1 MIGDKIVLNTLRD
14 ITQAVAGASSLE
26 SALTQLVS
34 QTKLAMQTQCCSVY
48 ILEQQHL
55 VLSATD
61 GLAVAAIN
69 FVKMPLSEGLVGLA
83 AEKEEAVN
91 LADAKTHPR
100 FKFFPEVEEEEYRA
114 FLAVPI
120 IFQKQ
125 VVGVIVVQQP
135 QPRQFSENEEAFLMT
150 LAAQLAVVIRSLKNK
165 AAISNVQQQVVFK
178 GVSASKG
185 IAIADAFVLGG
196 AISLVQPDQ
205 QCSDTEQET
214 LRLKAAM
221 QRCKDAISALSQR
234 FDRENVDDIASIFSA
249 LQLLLNEASLGGEY
263 IREVSLGWQAE
274 SAVSRVSIRY
284 IDQFMAMEDPYLKER
299 ASDIRELGQKVL
311 RQLIEPDKLDLAPS
325 KPVILVAKEVDAT
338 LLAEFPRGK
347 LAGIVTE
354 LGGVNAHAAILARA
368 LGVPAIVSVDQ
379 VIAANID
386 DKKLVLNA
394 TSGQL
399 LVSPSESVLREYYTL
414 ISENQEQQR
423 QFSAEL
429 SLPAQTTDGHRI
441 QLYLNAGLLSGLS
454 TDMAEGAD
462 GIGLYR
468 TEIPF
473 MLHQRFPSEIE
484 QVHVYKQVLSAAR
497 DRPVVMR
504 TLDVGG
510 DKPLP
515 YFPINED
522 NPFLGW
528 RGIRLSLDHP
538 ELFLMQLR
546 AMLTANVDSSQLQIL
561 LPMVSNLDEID
572 RTLLYLEQAYSE
584 LTDELQRRIP
594 KPKIGVMLEVPS
606 LLFQLE
612 DVAKRVD
619 FVSVGSNDLTQYLLA
634 VDRNNPS
641 VSSLF
646 DSFHPGVLRAL
657 KWTITDC
664 KRYKLDASICGELA
678 GEPMG
683 ALLLVAMGYD
693 KLSMNQGSIARIN
706 YLLRRIDK
714 QSLEQILDTALTL
727 SNGEQVRTL
736 LNDFLAENGLSAIL
750 H

>member
-1 MIGDKIVLNTLRD
+1 MLNTLRD
-14 ITQAVAGASSLE
+14 ITQAVAGASSLD
-26 SALTQLVS
+26 SALNVLVS
-34 QTKLAMQTQCCSVY
+34 QTKLAMQTQCCSIY

-61 GLAVAAIN
+61 GLASASIN
-69 FVKMPLSEGLVGLA
+69 NVRMPLSEGLVGLA

-91 LADAKTHPR
+91 LADAKSHPR

-150 LAAQLAVVIRSLKNK
+150 LAAQLAVVVRSLKNK

-178 GVSASKG
+178 GISASKG
-185 IAIADAFVLGG
+185 IAIAEAFVLGG
-196 AISLVQPDQ
+196 AISLAQPDIK
-205 QCSDTEQET
+205 CSDVDKET
-214 LRLKAAM
+214 FRLKSAM
-221 QRCKDAISALSQR
+221 QRCKDIISTLSQR
-234 FDRENVDDIASIFSA
+234 FDREKADDIASIFSA

-263 IREVSLGWQAE
+263 LREVALGWQAE
-274 SAVSRVSIRY
+274 SAVSRVSLRY
-284 IDQFMAMEDPYLKER
+284 IDQFIAMEDPYLKER

-368 LGVPAIVSVDQ
+368 LGVPAIVGVDQ
-379 VIAANID
+379 VLAANID

-394 TSGQL
+394 NSGQL
-399 LVSPSESVLREYYTL
+399 LVSPSDAVLHEYHTL
-414 ISENQEQQR
+414 ISESQAQQR

-429 SLPAQTTDGHRI
+429 SLPAQTIDGHRI

-538 ELFLMQLR
+538 ELFLVQLR
-546 AMLTANVDSSQLQIL
+546 AMLTANADSAQLRIL

-572 RTLLYLEQAYSE
+572 RTLLYLDQAYSE
-584 LTDELQRRIP
+584 LTEELNRTIP

-641 VSSLF
+641 VSPLF

-657 KWTITDC
+657 KWSITDC
-664 KRYKLDASICGELA
+664 KRYQLDASICGELA

-683 ALLLVAMGYD
+683 ALLLVAMGYQ

-714 QSLEQILDTALTL
+714 QSLEQLLDKALML
-727 SNGEQVRTL
+727 SNGEQVRQL
-736 LNDFLAENGLSAIL
+736 LNEYLNEHGLISIL

>member
-1 MIGDKIVLNTLRD
+1 MLNTLRD
-14 ITQAVAGASSLE
+14 ITQAVAGASSLD
-26 SALTQLVS
+26 SALNVLVS
-34 QTKLAMQTQCCSVY
+34 QTKLAMQTQCCSIY

-55 VLSATD
+55 VLSASN
-61 GLAVAAIN
+61 GLASAAIN
-69 FVKMPLSEGLVGLA
+69 NVKMPLTEGLVGLA

-91 LADAKTHPR
+91 LADAKSHPR

-150 LAAQLAVVIRSLKNK
+150 LAAQLAVVVRSLKNK

-178 GVSASKG
+178 GTSASKG

-196 AISLVQPDQ
+196 EIALVQEER
-205 QCSDTEQET
+205 QCNDIDEEIV
-214 LRLKAAM
+214 RLKTAM
-221 QRCKDAISALSQR
+221 QRCSDVISTLSQR
-234 FDRENVDDIASIFSA
+234 FDREKVDDIASIFSA

-263 IREVSLGWQAE
+263 LREVEQGWLSE
-274 SAVSRVSIRY
+274 SAVSRVSMRY
-284 IDQFMAMEDPYLKER
+284 IEQFMAMEDPYLKER

-311 RQLIEPDKLDLAPS
+311 RQLIEPDKLDLAPV

-368 LGVPAIVSVDQ
+368 LGVPAIVGVDQ
-379 VIAANID
+379 VLAANID

-394 TSGQL
+394 NNGQL
-399 LVSPSESVLREYYTL
+399 LVDPSDAVLHEYNTL
-414 ISENQEQQR
+414 ISESQAQQR

-429 SLPAQTTDGHRI
+429 SLPAQTIDGHRI

-546 AMLTANVDSSQLQIL
+546 AMLTANADSAQLQIL

-572 RTLLYLEQAYSE
+572 RTLLYLDQAYNE
-584 LTDELQRRIP
+584 LIEELNRNIP

-641 VSSLF
+641 VSPLF

-664 KRYKLDASICGELA
+664 NRYQLDASICGELA

-683 ALLLVAMGYD
+683 ALLLVAMGYQ

-714 QSLEQILDTALTL
+714 QSLENLLDKALTL
-727 SNGEQVRTL
+727 SNGEQVRHL
-736 LNDFLAENGLSAIL
+736 LNEYLNKHDLISIL

>member
-1 MIGDKIVLNTLRD
+1 MLNTLRD

-26 SALTQLVS
+26 SALNVLVS
-34 QTKLAMQTQCCSVY
+34 QTKLAMQTQCCSIY

-61 GLAVAAIN
+61 GLASAAIN
-69 FVKMPLSEGLVGLA
+69 SVKMPLSEGLVGLA

-91 LADAKTHPR
+91 LADAKSHHR

-150 LAAQLAVVIRSLKNK
+150 LAAQLAVVVRSLKNK

-178 GVSASKG
+178 GTSASKG

-196 AISLVQPDQ
+196 EISLVQDERKS
-205 QCSDTEQET
+205 SDTEKELQ
-214 LRLKAAM
+214 RLKTAM
-221 QRCKDAISALSQR
+221 QRCSDIISTLSQR
-234 FDRENVDDIASIFSA
+234 FDREKVDDIASIFSA

-263 IREVSLGWQAE
+263 LREVEQGWQAE
-274 SAVSRVSIRY
+274 SAVSRVSMRY
-284 IDQFMAMEDPYLKER
+284 IEQFMAMEDPYLKER

-311 RQLIEPDKLDLAPS
+311 RQLIEPDKLDLAPA

-368 LGVPAIVSVDQ
+368 LGVPAIVGADQ
-379 VIAANID
+379 VLAANID

-394 TSGQL
+394 NSGQL
-399 LVSPSESVLREYYTL
+399 LVDPSDAVLHEYYTL
-414 ISENQEQQR
+414 ISENQAQQR

-429 SLPAQTTDGHRI
+429 SLPAQTLDGHRI

-473 MLHQRFPSEIE
+473 MLHQRFPSEVE

-546 AMLTANVDSSQLQIL
+546 AMLTANADSAQLKIL

-572 RTLLYLEQAYSE
+572 RTLLYLEQAFSE
-584 LTDELQRRIP
+584 ITEELNRSIP

-641 VSSLF
+641 VSPLF

-664 KRYKLDASICGELA
+664 NRYRLDASICGELA

-683 ALLLVAMGYD
+683 ALLLVAMGYQ

-714 QSLEQILDTALTL
+714 QSLELLLDKALTL
-727 SNGEQVRTL
+727 SNGEQVRLL
-736 LNDFLAENGLSAIL
+736 LNEYLNEHDLISIL

>member
-1 MIGDKIVLNTLRD
+1 MLNTLRD
-14 ITQAVAGASSLE
+14 ITQAVAGASSLD
-26 SALTQLVS
+26 SALNVLVS
-34 QTKLAMQTQCCSVY
+34 QTKLAMQTQCCSIY

-55 VLSATD
+55 VLSASN
-61 GLAVAAIN
+61 GLASAAIN
-69 FVKMPLSEGLVGLA
+69 NVKMPLTEGLVGLA

-91 LADAKTHPR
+91 LADAKSHPR

-150 LAAQLAVVIRSLKNK
+150 LAAQLAVVVRSLKNK

-178 GVSASKG
+178 GTSASKG

-196 AISLVQPDQ
+196 EIALVQEER
-205 QCSDTEQET
+205 QCNDIDEEIV
-214 LRLKAAM
+214 RLKTAM
-221 QRCKDAISALSQR
+221 QRCSDVISTLSQR
-234 FDRENVDDIASIFSA
+234 FDREKVDDIASIFSA

-263 IREVSLGWQAE
+263 LREVEQGWLSE
-274 SAVSRVSIRY
+274 SAVSRVSMRY
-284 IDQFMAMEDPYLKER
+284 IEQFMAMEDPYLKER

-311 RQLIEPDKLDLAPS
+311 RQLIEPDKLDLAPV

-368 LGVPAIVSVDQ
+368 LGVPAIVGVDQ
-379 VIAANID
+379 VLAANID

-394 TSGQL
+394 NNGQL
-399 LVSPSESVLREYYTL
+399 LVDPSDAVLHEYNTL
-414 ISENQEQQR
+414 ISESQAQQR

-429 SLPAQTTDGHRI
+429 SLPAQTIDGHRI

-546 AMLTANVDSSQLQIL
+546 AMLTANADSAQLQIL

-572 RTLLYLEQAYSE
+572 RTLLYLDQAYNE
-584 LTDELQRRIP
+584 LIEELNRNIP

-641 VSSLF
+641 VSPLF

-664 KRYKLDASICGELA
+664 NRYQLDASICGELA

-683 ALLLVAMGYD
+683 ALLLVAMGYQ

-714 QSLEQILDTALTL
+714 QSLERLLDKALTL
-727 SNGEQVRTL
+727 SNGEQVRHL
-736 LNDFLAENGLSAIL
+736 LNEYLNKHDLISIL

>member
-1 MIGDKIVLNTLRD
+1 MLNTLRD
-14 ITQAVAGASSLE
+14 ITQSVASANSLE
-26 SALTQLVS
+26 TALSLLVS
-34 QTKLAMQTQCCSVY
+34 QTKLAMQTHCCSIY
-48 ILEQQHL
+48 ILEQQQL
-55 VLSATD
+55 VLSATE
-61 GLAVAAIN
+61 GLAPNSIN
-69 FVKMPLSEGLVGLA
+69 RVKMPLSEGLVGLA

-91 LADAKTHPR
+91 LADAKSHPR
-100 FKFFPEVEEEEYRA
+100 FKLFPEVEEEEYRA

-150 LAAQLAVVIRSLKNK
+150 LAAQLAVVVRNLKNK

-178 GVSASKG
+178 GTSASKG
-185 IAIADAFVLGG
+185 IAIADGFVLGG
-196 AISLVQPDQ
+196 AISLDQPEEQATDLA
-205 QCSDTEQET
+205 TEIQ
-214 LRLKAAM
+214 RLKAAM
-221 QRCKDAISALSQR
+221 QRCSDIISTLSQR
-234 FDRENVDDIASIFSA
+234 FDRENVDDVASIFSA
-249 LQLLLNEASLGGEY
+249 LQLLLGEASLGGEY
-263 IREVSLGWQAE
+263 LREVNLGWQAE
-274 SAVSRVSIRY
+274 SAVSRVSKRY
-284 IDQFMAMEDPYLKER
+284 IEQFIAMEDPYLKER

-311 RQLIEPDKLDLAPS
+311 RQLIEPDKLELAPD

-368 LGVPAIVSVDQ
+368 LGVPAIVGVDQ
-379 VIAANID
+379 VLSADVDN
-386 DKKLVLNA
+386 KKLVLNA
-394 TSGQL
+394 NSGQL
-399 LVSPSESVLREYYTL
+399 LISPSDAIIHEYLCL
-414 ISENQEQQR
+414 ISESKAQQR
-423 QFSAEL
+423 QFSAER
-429 SLPAQTTDGHRI
+429 SLPAETLDGQRI

-473 MLHQRFPSEIE
+473 MLHQRFPSELE
-484 QVHVYKQVLSAAR
+484 QVQVYKQVLSAAR

-515 YFPINED
+515 YFPITED

-546 AMLTANVDSSQLQIL
+546 AMLTANADSSQLQIL

-584 LTDELQRRIP
+584 LTEELAREIP

-641 VSSLF
+641 VSPLF

-664 KRYKLDASICGELA
+664 NRFQLDASICGELA

-683 ALLLVAMGYD
+683 ALLLVAMGYE

-706 YLLRRIDK
+706 YLLRRINK
-714 QSLEQILDTALTL
+714 AELERLLDQVLSL
-727 SNGEQVRTL
+727 SNGEQVRQL
-736 LNDFLAENGLSAIL
+736 LNQYLQQRNLLSIL
-750 H
+750 D

>member
-1 MIGDKIVLNTLRD
+1 MLNTLRD

-386 DKKLVLNA
+386 DEKLVLNA